1 MNDRARALAI
11 LKEAREILA
20 KRLTERVLDNAEELL
35 DDARGDSYM
44 GEIETL
50 YEQVGTPL
58 AHLNQIISALPP
70 EDEPTPAPET
80 HAQHASA
87 HSYAEIVPPA
97 WPEVP
102 ALPAPRGGTTSETM
116 ETLSVVEP
124 PAEITFQTFAT
135 KIQAGDVEGA
145 GHALAYLFDIN
156 VERAMQCAQHFN
168 QHMQADPEFLLK
180 AMQLRREL
188 AGGGYNGA
196 LMLLYQCFGLSGIE
210 SIGVFQV
217 LKARIQMGG

>member
-1 MNDRARALAI
+1 MNDRARAIAI
-11 LKEAREILA
+11 LKQARDILA
-20 KRLTERVLDNAEELL
+20 RRLTERVLDNAEELL

-58 AHLNQIISALPP
+58 AHVNQIIGALPA
-70 EDEPTPAPET
+70 EEEEAKAPET
-80 HAQHASA
+80 HAQHATA

-102 ALPAPRGGTTSETM
+102 ALPAPRGATAV
-116 ETLSVVEP
+116 ETLESITEEP
-124 PAEITFQTFAT
+124 PTEISFQTFAVR
-135 KIQAGDVEGA
+135 IQAGDVEGA
-145 GHALAYLFDIN
+145 GHALAYLFDIAP
-156 VERAMQCAQHFN
+156 ERAMQCAQHFF
-168 QHMQADPEFLLK
+168 QQMQSDPEFLLR

-188 AGGGYNGA
+188 ASGGYNGA

-217 LKARIQMGG
+217 LKARIQAGG